1 MNMFVLWRPVFI
13 ISLFVTVLWRE
24 FNCAKIP
31 QGEANKSAN
40 RWGNLRAEGGVVPTS
55 VLHLPIA
62 RVHIKYT
69 SSHGFAVYFV
79 VITVCR
85 LSSLAL

>member
-1 MNMFVLWRPVFI
+1 MLGRDLPTTAA
-13 ISLFVTVLWRE
+13 LFVIVLWRE
-24 FNCAKIP
+24 FNCVKIP
-31 QGEANKSAN
+31 QGEANKSGN

-69 SSHGFAVYFV
+69 SSHGFTVYFLV
-79 VITVCR
+79 LTMWR
-85 LSSLAL
+85 LSSLTL